1 MAGARKSS
9 ELQTRI
15 LSGIVMAAVALFAA
29 WVGGI
34 VFFLFWLAAAVGI
47 FLEWWKLT
55 RGSVGW
61 AVPGLVYAAIVLA
74 APVVLRMDTEL
85 GLTAVFWLF
94 AVVWGSDVM
103 AYFCGRTIG
112 GPKLWPAVSP
122 KKTWSGFIGGTAF
135 AVAAG
140 TGVAAAA
147 GVPSLMP
154 VALVSL
160 FAAVLSQGGDLF
172 ESSLKR
178 RFGVKDSG
186 KLIPGHGGLMDRLD
200 GFVLAGLFAL
210 LIGVGRGGLD
220 AAGRGVLMW

>member
-1 MAGARKSS
+1 
-9 ELQTRI
+9 
-15 LSGIVMAAVALFAA
+15 
-29 WVGGI
+29 
-34 VFFLFWLAAAVGI
+34 
-47 FLEWWKLT
+47 
-55 RGSVGW
+55 
-61 AVPGLVYAAIVLA
+61 PGLVYAALVLA

-85 GLTAVFWLF
+85 GLVAVFWLF

-122 KKTWSGFIGGTAF
+122 KKTWSGFIGGTGF
-135 AVAAG
+135 AVGGG
-140 TGVAAAA
+140 TGVAAVA

-154 VALVSL
+154 AALVSL